1 MIALLQRV
9 SEASVT
15 VGDEVVGAIDYG
27 LLVLLG
33 VQRGDTEREC
43 QRLLE
48 RVLGYRMFA
57 DGQGK
62 MNLSVRD
69 VDGAILVVSQFT
81 LPADTSK
88 GMRPSFSSAAHPDL
102 SRELYDSFVQRALEA
117 HPKLATGLFGE
128 RMRISLINDG
138 PVTFWL
144 EVPPAES
151 PKS

>member
-9 SEASVT
+9 TEASVT
-15 VGDEVVGAIDYG
+15 VGVDVVGAVDHG

-33 VQRGDTEREC
+33 VQRGDTEREG

-57 DGQGK
+57 DGHGK
-62 MNLSVRD
+62 MNLNVKD
-69 VDGAILVVSQFT
+69 VDGGVLIVSQFT

-88 GMRPSFSSAAHPDL
+88 GMRPSFSGAAHPDV
-102 SRELYDSFVQRALEA
+102 SRELYDSFVRHAREA
-117 HPKLATGLFGE
+117 HPKLATGQFGE
-128 RMRISLINDG
+128 RMKVSMVNDG

-144 EVPPAES
+144 EVPPLDPQGS
-151 PKS
+151 